1 MLKSKKLPE
10 YNTLLKSLF
19 VLNKEIE
26 ENSFIILSFK
36 LTNQSK
42 AELIRELDYKT
53 QQYVKLVA
61 LSLTKI
67 NNYNF

>member
-10 YNTLLKSLF
+10 YNALLKSLF
-19 VLNKEIE
+19 VLNKEIRK
-26 ENSFIILSFK
+26 NPFTTLSFK

-61 LSLTKI
+61 LSLT
-67 NNYNF
+67 